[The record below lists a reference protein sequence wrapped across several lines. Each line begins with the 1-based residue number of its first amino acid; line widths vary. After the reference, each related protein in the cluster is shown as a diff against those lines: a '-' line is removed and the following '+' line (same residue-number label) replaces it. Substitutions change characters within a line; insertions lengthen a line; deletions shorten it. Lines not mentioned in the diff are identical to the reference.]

1 MGELH
6 LELSGKSWNTSL
18 TPWSRGWRSED
29 FLTQWE
35 DFFDLEDRRELVALE
50 QSLLVPL
57 IQGESC
63 SRKDLRPFTD
73 FLATVRRK
81 TPGL

>member
-35 DFFDLEDRRELVALE
+35 DFFDLEDRRELVLSCCYTVVVARCLR
-50 QSLLVPL
+50 
-57 IQGESC
+57 GESHDA
-63 SRKDLRPFTD
+63 KN
-73 FLATVRRK
+73 
-81 TPGL
+81 GLL